1 MTAQNVRDR
10 LDDRFRLLAGS
21 RRGLERHQTL
31 RHAVGWSFNLLDDD
45 ERAVLCRCS
54 VLAGEFGLPAAAD
67 LDDGPDEYAVL
78 DVLDSLV
85 RCRHHRQGG
94 TTTLAHAAASL
105 CLLTGRA
112 EVAVGYA
119 ETAIRLEPDLRYDSF
134 EAGWTRYWERWAYF
148 LGGSFERS
156 VQIVAELA
164 AQPETS
170 EGSASDRP
178 GVKGS
183 TTHPGSAST
192 VGSP

>member
-1 MTAQNVRDR
+1 MSVTGWMTGSGCLPGAAAAWNAIRRCVMRW
-10 LDDRFRLLAGS
+10 AGPS
-21 RRGLERHQTL
+21 ICSMTTSGRCC
-31 RHAVGWSFNLLDDD
+31 V
-45 ERAVLCRCS
+45 VVRCS
-54 VLAGEFGLPAAAD
+54 RASSACPPPPISTTGLMSTRCWTYWIRWSDAA
-67 LDDGPDEYAVL
+67 
-78 DVLDSLV
+78 
-85 RCRHHRQGG
+85 
-94 TTTLAHAAASL
+94 TTAKVAQLPWLHAAASL

-164 AQPETS
+164 AQPETR